1 MDISEGEIHESL
13 ATITYANLFL
23 DGYSKIAF
31 VVVVV
36 VVLPKGS
43 IFACR
48 HKNIALWNQNNILS
62 SIN

>member
-1 MDISEGEIHESL
+1 MKSTKAL
-13 ATITYANLFL
+13 ATITYANLFF
-23 DGYSKIAF
+23 DGCSKIAF

-36 VVLPKGS
+36 VVVVVVLPKAL

-48 HKNIALWNQNNILS
+48 HKNLALWNQNNISS